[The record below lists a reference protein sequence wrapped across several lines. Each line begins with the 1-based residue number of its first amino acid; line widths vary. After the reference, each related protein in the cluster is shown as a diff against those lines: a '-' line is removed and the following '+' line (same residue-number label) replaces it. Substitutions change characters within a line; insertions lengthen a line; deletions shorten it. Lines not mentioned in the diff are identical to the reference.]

1 MDEDGDLAHEFYQEK
16 KVRNKKGV
24 VRWIMQRI
32 STAHLVPQVGVSV
45 GVSVCEWI
53 GVRSDLVKQE

>member
-45 GVSVCEWI
+45 GVSV
-53 GVRSDLVKQE
+53 GVCM